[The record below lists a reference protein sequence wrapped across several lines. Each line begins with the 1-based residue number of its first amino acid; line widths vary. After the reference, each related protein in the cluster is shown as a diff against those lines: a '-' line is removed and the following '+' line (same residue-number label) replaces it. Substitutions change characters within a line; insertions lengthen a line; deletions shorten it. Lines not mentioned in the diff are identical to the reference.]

1 MQEKIQTWQTNTSLE
16 TDKKFKKNTMDNIN
30 KSENNEKRKTGCKIQ
45 DSNIKLQPKNPGQP
59 SYVRQ

>member
-1 MQEKIQTWQTNTSLE
+1 LE
-16 TDKKFKKNTMDNIN
+16 TDKKLKKNTMDNIN